1 MLGVIEHVPAALFIE
16 VTPVPLTTE
25 QAFDNPEEN
34 VTNPSELEDG
44 VVVALTVAELP
55 YFKLETAVPAI
66 VREARLTVR
75 VPVAYVTAVYESLFV
90 ITADAGVTV

>member
-25 QAFDNPEEN
+25 HALDAPAEN
-34 VTNPSELEDG
+34 VTEPSVLEEG
-44 VVVALTVAELP
+44 VVVALTVAVLP
-55 YFKLETAVPAI
+55 YFKLPTADPAI

-75 VPVAYVTAVYESLFV
+75 VPVAYVTAV
-90 ITADAGVTV
+90 

>member
-25 QAFDNPEEN
+25 QALDNPAEN
-34 VTNPSELEDG
+34 VTDPSELEDG
-44 VVVALTVAELP
+44 VVVALTVAVLP
-55 YFKLETAVPAI
+55 YFKLPTADPAI

-75 VPVAYVTAVYESLFV
+75 VPVA
-90 ITADAGVTV
+90 